1 MGGFTYFL
9 KVVVRE
15 MVGKLWDLRKEGQ
28 EGIFFSSPLSF
39 LLFFLVYEIQIL
51 REEVEFEPGR

>member
-1 MGGFTYFL
+1 
-9 KVVVRE
+9 